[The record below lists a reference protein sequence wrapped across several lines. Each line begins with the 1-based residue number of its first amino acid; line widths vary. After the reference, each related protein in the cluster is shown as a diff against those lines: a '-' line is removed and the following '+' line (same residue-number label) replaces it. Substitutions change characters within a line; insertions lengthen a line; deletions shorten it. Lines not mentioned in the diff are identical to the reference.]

1 MPEESI
7 NSLDPKDGETIVD
20 ATAGEGGHSYRLLKR
35 YPHIKVIALDA
46 DPRAVATASARLAEF
61 GDRAQVVQ
69 SNFSEIEHALKKLR
83 VEKVDKVLFDLGWN
97 SGQLASGRGFSFL
110 HDEPLN
116 MSYGDTPAS
125 GFTAAEIVNEWDEST
140 LADVFYGYGEER
152 YSRRIAKAIVERRA
166 EQPFTSTIELVEVIR
181 DAVPAAYRK
190 GRIHPAT
197 RTFQALR
204 IAVNDE
210 LTVIERGIAGA
221 WNVLAD
227 GGRIAIITFHSIED
241 RVVKRAFSALAKGG
255 GGKLVE
261 KKPVPPSRKETITNA
276 RARSAKLRIIEKL
289 CNQ

>member
-7 NSLDPKDGETIVD
+7 NYLDPKDGETIVD